1 MIRLLTGK
9 EAAARLGI
17 TVDQLAALVHDGEIS
32 FINMGRGSKRPRR
45 RYTEADLDDL
55 IERRRRRESCP
66 SGSPKLRRFTVT
78 TSGSAVIGFTALRNA
93 QLEKKQKPLKR

>member
-1 MIRLLTGK
+1 MNRLLTGK

-17 TVDQLAALVHDGEIS
+17 TADQLAALVHDGEIS

-55 IERRRRRESCP
+55 IERRRRREACP
-66 SGSPKLRRFTVT
+66 SGSPKTRPSIDT
-78 TSGSAVIGFTALRNA
+78 TSGLGVIGFTALRNA
-93 QLEKKQKPLKR
+93 QLAKKRKPSKP